1 MPRSI
6 NRARGAASRVLARA
20 RMALLK
26 VALRKAALRKAA
38 EEKEEAIGK
47 SRRVGGKTASET
59 LYHGERALRSGIA

>member
-26 VALRKAALRKAA
+26 VALRKAA